1 MRLKRETAAKQTA
14 RPAARR
20 LSSDHNR
27 SEEPDGRRVT
37 LKELRARREE
47 ILAAA
52 ARWGGRDLRIF
63 GSVARGE
70 AGPHSDV
77 DILLDMEKDRSLMD
91 MGGLLMD
98 LQDLLDCRVDL

>member
-1 MRLKRETAAKQTA
+1 
-14 RPAARR
+14 
-20 LSSDHNR
+20 
-27 SEEPDGRRVT
+27 

-98 LQDLLDCRVDL
+98 LQDLLDCRVDLVTEAGLHWYIKDRVLKEAVPL

>member
-1 MRLKRETAAKQTA
+1 M
-14 RPAARR
+14 
-20 LSSDHNR
+20 
-27 SEEPDGRRVT
+27 
-37 LKELRARREE
+37 KELRARREE

-98 LQDLLDCRVDL
+98 LQDLLDCRVDLVTEAGLHWYIKDRVLKEAVPL